1 LIYYAN
7 TAANFLL
14 YFLTA
19 DVFRQELRVMILS
32 LPGCSKLLPEYCRND
47 AANPAGRGGVTGM
60 GFVATAAVQL
70 GKTQLTTLPLLNP
83 APGYS
88 SQNTSDYKK
97 RNGDNKTDLTTRPN
111 DPILTG
117 NNKEDDGSNDEYS
130 PL

>member
-1 LIYYAN
+1 
-7 TAANFLL
+7 
-14 YFLTA
+14 
-19 DVFRQELRVMILS
+19 
-32 LPGCSKLLPEYCRND
+32 
-47 AANPAGRGGVTGM
+47 
-60 GFVATAAVQL
+60 
-70 GKTQLTTLPLLNP
+70 LNP